1 MWQAAHFRRIGF
13 VLLALVLLGFAGLS
27 TWHGVRI
34 AWADANTLAVRWTI
48 SQWRDGKGPVYTPDL
63 WAQLRGELLAG
74 LQITPDNP
82 QLLEDLGYLHA
93 SRAVAMGWPK
103 MDSAQEVTRQS
114 LLSEAIGSY
123 NAAAEL
129 RPTFPYLWAHIALAK
144 HLKGHQDAGF
154 WVAFDKA
161 LQYGSFAPGVPPI
174 LAKLAFRQWNG
185 LAQQRRQGITLMITS
200 SKGKS
205 RQILMGMMARAG
217 VVIPGV

>member
-1 MWQAAHFRRIGF
+1 MWLTTHLRRIGF
-13 VLLALVLLGFAGLS
+13 VVLALVLMGFAGLS

-48 SQWRDGKGPVYTPDL
+48 NQWRDGKGPVYTPEL
-63 WAQLRGELLAG
+63 WAQLRDELLAG

-103 MDSAQEVTRQS
+103 MDSAEEVTRQS
-114 LLSEAIGSY
+114 LLAEAIDNY
-123 NAAAEL
+123 YAATEL
-129 RPTFPYLWAHIALAK
+129 RPTFPYSWAYIALAK
-144 HLKGHQDAGF
+144 HLKGHQDAEF

-161 LQYGSFAPGVPPI
+161 LRYGSFAEGVQPV
-174 LAKLAFRQWNG
+174 LAKLAFAQWTK
-185 LAQQRRQGITLMITS
+185 LAPQRRKGITLMITS

-205 RQILMGMMARAG
+205 RQILMRMIEKAG
-217 VVIPGV
+217 VVIPGA

>member
-1 MWQAAHFRRIGF
+1 MWLTTHLRRIGF
-13 VLLALVLLGFAGLS
+13 VVLALVLLGFAGLS

-48 SQWRDGKGPVYTPDL
+48 NQWRDGKGPVYTPDL

-82 QLLEDLGYLHA
+82 QLLEDLGYLNA

-103 MDSAQEVTRQS
+103 MDSVEDVTRQS
-114 LLSEAIGSY
+114 LLAEAIGNY
-123 NAAAEL
+123 HAAAEL
-129 RPTFPYLWAHIALAK
+129 RPTFPYSWAYIALAK
-144 HLKGHQDAGF
+144 HLKGHQDAEF

-161 LQYGSFAPGVPPI
+161 LRYGSFAEGVQPV
-174 LAKLAFRQWNG
+174 LAKLAFAQWTK
-185 LAQQRRQGITLMITS
+185 LAPQRRKGITLMITS

-205 RQILMGMMARAG
+205 HQILMRMIEKAG
-217 VVIPGV
+217 VVIPGA